1 MHLRKRSGPETIRNR
16 LHRMRS
22 NHRNQDAMINAY
34 AIPGVVRTIE
44 EVAANVWQI
53 DTTELNGKTRKRKV
67 VEARQVLM
75 KYRRD
80 ILGQTTGKV
89 GEHYNKD
96 HATVIHACRNVDNLL
111 ETDKDF
117 RFRYNQFMIRVKKT
131 TIK

>member
-1 MHLRKRSGPETIRNR
+1 MHLRKRSGSETIRNH
-16 LHRMRS
+16 LHPMRRY
-22 NHRNQDAMINAY
+22 HRNQDAMINAY

-96 HATVIHACRNVDNLL
+96 HATVIHACRSVDNLL

-117 RFRYNQFMIRVKKT
+117 RFRYNQFMIRAKKT